1 MANSDDTA
9 QEGADVP
16 GTSPEELRRL
26 IDDTSEAVRIIGD
39 EPEEPPLRFAEDI
52 TGELPHWTSPPT
64 GEAPRLFSEASTDD
78 LDAWSTFAGQPVWRD
93 DRGGGDATMDDL
105 HDLRT
110 QLGGALDDRPSV
122 TPVEDLF
129 ADLDPVPDR
138 DPVVPVGDATAVL
151 GGAFGAAGAAAP
163 SGAPSRGLPDREL
176 SGSAPPRTVR
186 TSGSGRAGAT
196 DADPFTATR
205 GTGGRNMGQAALVG
219 LGIAAAFVVA
229 FRLGPQVTLGL
240 VTVVVALCAV
250 EFFTASRETG
260 HLHAATPVGLVAV
273 TAAPVAAYL
282 RGESGLLLVGALGV
296 VGSIVWFMVADRRH
310 GVMGGV
316 GATVLGI
323 GWIGLL
329 GGYAG
334 LLLTFRSSTDH
345 LFAVALVVVSYD
357 AVALFAGSSLG
368 RTPMAPSIS
377 PNKTW
382 EGTVVGVLV
391 GILVSV
397 GVTGS
402 IVEPWS
408 QDFLH
413 PLQLGIVCG
422 IAAVFGDLASSVL
435 KRDIG
440 VKDWGTL
447 LPGHGG
453 ALDRFTGF
461 LFALPAAY
469 YLCRLLNIY

>member
-26 IDDTSEAVRIIGD
+26 VDDTTEAVRIIGD
-39 EPEEPPLRFAEDI
+39 EPEEPPLRFAEDV

-78 LDAWSTFAGQPVWRD
+78 LDAWATFAGQPVWGD
-93 DRGGGDATMDDL
+93 DRVGDGTMDDL

-110 QLGGALDDRPSV
+110 QLGGALDERPSA
-122 TPVEDLF
+122 PPADDLF
-129 ADLDPVPDR
+129 AGFEPVPDR
-138 DPVVPVGDATAVL
+138 EPLGPVSDATVAF
-151 GGAFGAAGAAAP
+151 GGAAAAAGA
-163 SGAPSRGLPDREL
+163 GALAGVSARSVPDREL
-176 SGSAPPRTVR
+176 SGSPAPQPAR
-186 TSGSGRAGAT
+186 GGGRARTAGAS
-196 DADPFTATR
+196 ADSFTATR

-219 LGIAAAFVVA
+219 VGIAAAFVVA

-250 EFFTASRETG
+250 EFFAASRETG

-316 GATVLGI
+316 GATVIGI

-334 LLLTFRSSTDH
+334 LLLTFRSNTDH
-345 LFAVALVVVSYD
+345 LLAVALVVVSYD

-391 GILVSV
+391 GVLVSV

-408 QDFLH
+408 KDFLH